1 MTSKSTPPPGA
12 DRSRHRGAAAATPS
26 SGRRSG
32 PSARL
37 ASREAE
43 ARRRRLRWLTLG
55 TAAVVVLAVALAVAA
70 TRQPEPGEGA
80 VPADVFQ
87 LERQPMLGSPD
98 APVTVVEFADFKCP
112 YCRDFTLHEFP
123 RFKAAYVDT
132 GKVRFYFINY
142 PFIGPDSDTA
152 AEALE
157 AVYAQ
162 DPEGAWAFIERVMQR
177 QGPEDQQWATPEF
190 LVELAREAV
199 PSIDAERL
207 AADLRARR
215 YRDEVEADRAI
226 ARQVGVQ
233 GTPAIFVDGRFVDD
247 WSFEGLQAA
256 VEEALAR
263 RQGGAAPGDAE

>member
-1 MTSKSTPPPGA
+1 MPHARIGVSGWRYPSWRGDFYPKGLPQRLELTYAAERMTSIEINGSFYSLQ
-12 DRSRHRGAAAATPS
+12 RPS
-26 SGRRSG
+26 SY
-32 PSARL
+32 
-37 ASREAE
+37 
-43 ARRRRLRWLTLG
+43 
-55 TAAVVVLAVALAVAA
+55 AAW
-70 TRQPEPGEGA
+70 RGA

-247 WSFEGLQAA
+247 WSFEGLKAA